1 MTKRNIAMSYDS
13 PVIRQKVEP
22 KNGCFKKTKNIKFP
36 KNFLPIDTHTYL
48 VSELSTMLWI

>member
-1 MTKRNIAMSYDS
+1 MTKGNIAMSYDS